1 MSSSVQKYEVGDY
14 VMHESAG
21 VCKVASIEECA
32 LQGKG
37 SEKLY
42 YKLLPVYHTDGQI
55 TTPVEDKNH
64 RIRDVK
70 TSEEMQSIL
79 DHVDEL
85 TVVEERN
92 ERTRQEKIKA
102 QIALFDPKPLAGVVK
117 TVYLSKKKRLS
128 EGKKAMSVDERIL
141 QQAGARLFEEMA
153 FAMKSDLASVQKNF
167 FAVLDAHL

>member
-1 MSSSVQKYEVGDY
+1 
-14 VMHESAG
+14 
-21 VCKVASIEECA
+21 
-32 LQGKG
+32 
-37 SEKLY
+37 
-42 YKLLPVYHTDGQI
+42 
-55 TTPVEDKNH
+55 
-64 RIRDVK
+64 
-70 TSEEMQSIL
+70 MQSIL

-117 TVYLSKKKRLS
+117 TVYLRKKKRLS